1 MTTQINKDNL
11 PKHIAVIMDGN
22 GRWAK
27 QQEKERI
34 FGHQNA
40 ITAVR
45 ETVEGAAE
53 LGIGYLTLYAFSTEN
68 WNRPQAEVQGLMQLL
83 VKCIREETPT
93 LQKNNIRLQ
102 TIGDT
107 KSLPEDTYN
116 ELMMSIEE
124 TSKNTGTTLIL
135 ALSYSSRWEIK
146 EALKAVV
153 ADAKD
158 GNLSAQDITETT
170 MHKYLCT
177 KDYPD
182 PDLLIRTSGEYR
194 ISNFLLWQL
203 AYTELYFTQ
212 KLWPDFRK
220 QDLIDAI
227 IDYQGRQRRFGKTG
241 DQVGLK

>member
-27 QQEKERI
+27 QQDKERI

-68 WNRPQAEVQGLMQLL
+68 WNRPQAEVQGLMQLR
-83 VKCIREETPT
+83 VKGIREETPN

-107 KSLPEDTYN
+107 KSLPKDTYN

-146 EALKAVV
+146 EALKAIV

-158 GNLSAQDITETT
+158 GNLSAQDITEIT

-241 DQVGLK
+241 EQVEQK

>member
-27 QQEKERI
+27 QQDKERI

-146 EALKAVV
+146 EALKAIV

-241 DQVGLK
+241 EQVEQK

>member
-27 QQEKERI
+27 QQDKERI

-93 LQKNNIRLQ
+93 LQKNNIRLK

-107 KSLPEDTYN
+107 SSLPKDTYN

-146 EALKAVV
+146 EALKAIV

-241 DQVGLK
+241 EQVEQK

>member
-1 MTTQINKDNL
+1 MDRPSKL
-11 PKHIAVIMDGN
+11 PQHVTLIMDGN

-27 QQEKERI
+27 QQDKERI

-40 ITAVR
+40 IIAVR
-45 ETVEGAAE
+45 ETVECAAE
-53 LGIGYLTLYAFSTEN
+53 LGVGYLTLYAFSTEN

-107 KSLPEDTYN
+107 KSLPQDTYN

-146 EALKAVV
+146 EALKEVV
-153 ADAKD
+153 RDAKE
-158 GNLSAQDITETT
+158 GKLSAEDINETT
-170 MHKYLCT
+170 LHRYLCT
-177 KDYPD
+177 RNCPD
-182 PDLLIRTSGEYR
+182 PDLLIRTSGELR

-203 AYTELYFTQ
+203 AYSELYFTDC
-212 KLWPDFRK
+212 LWPEFTEEEFYH
-220 QDLIDAI
+220 AI
-227 IDYQGRQRRFGKTG
+227 VDYQHRERRFGKTSE
-241 DQVGLK
+241 QIR

>member
-27 QQEKERI
+27 QQDKERI

-53 LGIGYLTLYAFSTEN
+53 LGIGYITLYAFSTEN

-107 KSLPEDTYN
+107 KSLPQDTYN

-146 EALKAVV
+146 EALKALV

-158 GNLSAQDITETT
+158 GNISVQDITETT
-170 MHKYLCT
+170 MSKYLCT

-241 DQVGLK
+241 EQVGLK

>member
-1 MTTQINKDNL
+1 MTTHINKDNL

-27 QQEKERI
+27 QQDKERI

-53 LGIGYLTLYAFSTEN
+53 LGVGYLTLYAFSTEN

-107 KSLPEDTYN
+107 KSLPQDTYN

-146 EALKAVV
+146 EAIKAVV
-153 ADAKD
+153 CDAKE
-158 GNLSAQDITETT
+158 GKLSAQDITEITLNQ
-170 MHKYLCT
+170 YLCT

-182 PDLLIRTSGEYR
+182 PDLLIRTSGELR

-227 IDYQGRQRRFGKTG
+227 VDYQSRQRRFGKTG
-241 DQVGLK
+241 EQVEVK